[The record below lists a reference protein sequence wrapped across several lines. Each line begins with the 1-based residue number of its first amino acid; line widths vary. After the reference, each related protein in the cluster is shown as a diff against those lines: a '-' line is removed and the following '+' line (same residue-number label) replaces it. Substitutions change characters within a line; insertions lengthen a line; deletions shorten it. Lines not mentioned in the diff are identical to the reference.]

1 MHNWFLSKVTYDKML
16 ENGFQ
21 KKVTEQYL
29 VDALSF
35 TEAEAR
41 TIEELKSLI
50 TGEFTVSA
58 VGRAKISEI
67 FYNENGDKYYKVK
80 VFFVTLDEKT
90 GIEKYTA
97 AYMIAQASD
106 IKEAI
111 RVFEEGMKGTMS
123 DYVIASVT
131 ETPIVDIFEY
141 DISKVC

>member
-16 ENGFQ
+16 ENGLQ

-41 TIEELKSLI
+41 TIEELRPLI

-97 AYMIAQASD
+97 AHMISQASD

-111 RVFEEGMKGTMS
+111 KVFEEGMKGTLS

-131 ETPIVDIFEY
+131 ETPIVDIFEF
-141 DISKVC
+141 DDSKVC

>member
-1 MHNWFLSKVTYDKML
+1 MHNWFLSKVTYDKIL
-16 ENGFQ
+16 ENWLQ

-41 TIEELKSLI
+41 TIEELKPLI

-97 AYMIAQASD
+97 AHMISQASD

-111 RVFEEGMKGTMS
+111 RVFEEGMKGTLS
-123 DYVIASVT
+123 DYVIASVA
-131 ETPIVDIFEY
+131 ETPIVDIFEFNE
-141 DISKVC
+141 

>member
-16 ENGFQ
+16 ENGLQ

-41 TIEELKSLI
+41 TIEELRPLI

-80 VFFVTLDEKT
+80 VFFVTMDEKT

-97 AYMIAQASD
+97 AHMISQASD

-111 RVFEEGMKGTMS
+111 KVFEEGMKGTMS

-131 ETPIVDIFEY
+131 ETPIIDIFEF
-141 DISKVC
+141 DDSKVC

>member
-1 MHNWFLSKVTYDKML
+1 MHNWFLSKVSYDKML

-29 VDALSF
+29 VDAISF

-41 TIEELKSLI
+41 TIEELKPLI

-67 FYNENGDKYYKVK
+67 FYNKNGDKYYKVK

-111 RVFEEGMKGTMS
+111 RVFDEGMKGTLS
-123 DYVIASVT
+123 DYVIASVS
-131 ETPIVDIFEY
+131 ETPIVDIFEFNE
-141 DISKVC
+141 

>member
-16 ENGFQ
+16 ENGLH

-41 TIEELKSLI
+41 TIEELNPLI

-97 AYMIAQASD
+97 AHMISQASD
-106 IKEAI
+106 IKDAI
-111 RVFEEGMKGTMS
+111 KVFEEGMKGTLS

-131 ETPIVDIFEY
+131 ETHIIDIFEF
-141 DISKVC
+141 DDSKVC

>member
-16 ENGFQ
+16 ENGLQ

-41 TIEELKSLI
+41 TIEELRPLI

-90 GIEKYTA
+90 GIEKYTSA
-97 AYMIAQASD
+97 HMISQASD

-111 RVFEEGMKGTMS
+111 KVFEEGMKGTLS

-131 ETPIVDIFEY
+131 ETPIIDIFEF
-141 DISKVC
+141 DDSKVC

>member
-16 ENGFQ
+16 ENGLQ

-41 TIEELKSLI
+41 TIEELKQFI

-97 AYMIAQASD
+97 AHMISQASD

-111 RVFEEGMKGTMS
+111 RVFEEGMKGTLS

-131 ETPIVDIFEY
+131 ETPIVDIFEF
-141 DISKVC
+141 DDSKVC

>member
-1 MHNWFLSKVTYDKML
+1 MHNWFLSKVTYDKIL
-16 ENGFQ
+16 ENWLQ

-41 TIEELKSLI
+41 TIEELKPLI
-50 TGEFTVSA
+50 TGEFKVSA

-67 FYNENGDKYYKVK
+67 FYNENGGKYYKVK

-97 AYMIAQASD
+97 AHMISQASD

-111 RVFEEGMKGTMS
+111 RVFEEGMKGTLS
-123 DYVIASVT
+123 DYVIASVA
-131 ETPIVDIFEY
+131 ETPIVDIFEFNE
-141 DISKVC
+141 

>member
-16 ENGFQ
+16 ENGLQ

-29 VDALSF
+29 VDAISF

-41 TIEELKSLI
+41 TIEELKPLI

-58 VGRAKISEI
+58 VWRAKISEI
-67 FYNENGDKYYKVK
+67 FYNKNGDKYYKVK

-131 ETPIVDIFEY
+131 ETPIVDIFEFNE
-141 DISKVC
+141 

>member
-16 ENGFQ
+16 ENGLQ

-41 TIEELKSLI
+41 TIEELKPLI

-97 AYMIAQASD
+97 AHMISQASD

-111 RVFEEGMKGTMS
+111 KVFEEGMKGTLS

-131 ETPIVDIFEY
+131 ETPIIDIFEF
-141 DISKVC
+141 DDSKVC